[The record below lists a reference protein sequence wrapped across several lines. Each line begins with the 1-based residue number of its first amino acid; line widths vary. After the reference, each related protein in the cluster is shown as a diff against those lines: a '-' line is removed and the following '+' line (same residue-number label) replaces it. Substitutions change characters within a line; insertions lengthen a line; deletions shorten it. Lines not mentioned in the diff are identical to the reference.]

1 MVAALLLVAVSLGLS
16 NLAASIGIGVGGVDR
31 RTRLRV
37 GIIFGAF
44 EAAMPAVG
52 LLIGHGLAASL
63 GHAANWLAAGLL
75 ILVGGAGVV
84 GGIRGR
90 SSAGTQSPTVS
101 ADASVAGSPP
111 SDGSPAR
118 PGSVS
123 PSPDRPCSARR
134 PGPVSAAPDRP
145 SSGSRP
151 GIVQLLVSGFA
162 LSLDNLVAG
171 FALGSYQV
179 GVLAGVVVF
188 GVISAGMSLA
198 GLEFGA
204 RIGSRAGTA
213 GRIIGGIVLAGVGVT
228 IGLGA
233 LG

>member
-37 GIIFGAF
+37 GIIFGSF

-63 GHAANWLAAGLL
+63 GRATNWLAAGLL
-75 ILVGGAGVV
+75 ILVGGAGVA

-90 SSAGTQSPTVS
+90 TSAGTQSPRVPTG
-101 ADASVAGSPP
+101 ASVAGSPP

-118 PGSVS
+118 P
-123 PSPDRPCSARR
+123 RPVNPAPGRASSA
-134 PGPVSAAPDRP
+134 G
-145 SSGSRP
+145 RP

-188 GVISAGMSLA
+188 GLISAGMSLA

-204 RIGSRAGTA
+204 RIGSRAGLV
-213 GRIIGGIVLAGVGVT
+213 GRIIGGIVVAGVGVT